1 MHALPDRASRCH
13 VVPAEDCVA
22 RRSPGQGR
30 DLSWTTPA
38 SRKTPRSSI
47 RIDVATQR
55 GEPNLFQANAF
66 QLRCEIPVGI
76 GILRAQAFAVVALGG
91 GS

>member
-1 MHALPDRASRCH
+1 
-13 VVPAEDCVA
+13 
-22 RRSPGQGR
+22 
-30 DLSWTTPA
+30 
-38 SRKTPRSSI
+38 
-47 RIDVATQR
+47 VATQR